1 MPSRTHLK
9 MKLLFILI
17 FKILIINLTTQ
28 AVNATENKLGTFSE
42 VGIPPAGSQIV
53 TVGFYPRSAYDID
66 MADSTFHLHT
76 YIWMRWKGTIDPTET
91 LELIN
96 AVDQSDMI
104 KKNILKKPAIQSD
117 GSKYQIMDVE
127 SRFNHTFLL
136 DKFPLD
142 SHKLSILLE
151 DTSHGLNQIFYVID
165 YKNSGYGALLNIPG
179 WLLNNWNAEIL
190 SHDYGTSFG
199 DDKGVAG
206 GSIYSTAR
214 FDINISRPESYFYWK
229 LLLPL
234 TIVLCGAWIVLLLE
248 PSQIE
253 VRTGLPATALLTTVF
268 LQQSYSDH
276 LPQVGYLVLMDKFYV
291 LAYSLIFI
299 TLVRVIFTGTSFD
312 SKNTDVKHTIRIK
325 RGDRVLLILQITVFV
340 IALFALEFMTG

>member
-1 MPSRTHLK
+1 
-9 MKLLFILI
+9 
-17 FKILIINLTTQ
+17 
-28 AVNATENKLGTFSE
+28 
-42 VGIPPAGSQIV
+42 
-53 TVGFYPRSAYDID
+53 
-66 MADSTFHLHT
+66 
-76 YIWMRWKGTIDPTET
+76 
-91 LELIN
+91 
-96 AVDQSDMI
+96 
-104 KKNILKKPAIQSD
+104 
-117 GSKYQIMDVE
+117 MDVE

-165 YKNSGYGALLNIPG
+165 YKNSGYGTRLNLPG

-214 FDINISRPESYFYWK
+214 FDINISRPVSYFYWK

-276 LPQVGYLVLMDKFYV
+276 LPQVGYLVLMSHLQNYQPENSASQYQLPKSHFFNRAERESLF
-291 LAYSLIFI
+291 LAHDPIIS
-299 TLVRVIFTGTSFD
+299 SFL
-312 SKNTDVKHTIRIK
+312 SKPGHNCP
-325 RGDRVLLILQITVFV
+325 FNS
-340 IALFALEFMTG
+340 

>member
-1 MPSRTHLK
+1 
-9 MKLLFILI
+9 
-17 FKILIINLTTQ
+17 
-28 AVNATENKLGTFSE
+28 
-42 VGIPPAGSQIV
+42 
-53 TVGFYPRSAYDID
+53 
-66 MADSTFHLHT
+66 
-76 YIWMRWKGTIDPTET
+76 
-91 LELIN
+91 
-96 AVDQSDMI
+96 
-104 KKNILKKPAIQSD
+104 
-117 GSKYQIMDVE
+117 
-127 SRFNHTFLL
+127 
-136 DKFPLD
+136 
-142 SHKLSILLE
+142 LSILLE

-165 YKNSGYGALLNIPG
+165 YNNSGYGARLTLPG

-214 FDINISRPESYFYWK
+214 FDINISRPASYFYWK

-291 LAYSLIFI
+291 VAYSLIFI
-299 TLVRVIFTGTSFD
+299 TLIRVIFTATSFD
-312 SKNTDVKHTIRIK
+312 SKNTDVKHTFRIK

-340 IALFALEFMTG
+340 IVLFTLEFMTG